1 MKSNQNQA
9 GAASQRGAVLII
21 ALIMLVAMALLA
33 VTAFNSSTLNLRVVA
48 NTQLRQEAVAAVQT
62 AIERT
67 ISSPQFSTNAAAVAA
82 SPIPVDVNGDGNT
95 DYTVSLSPVPKCYK
109 YRVLK
114 NSELDLAAPLVRD
127 KRCQRPAN
135 ENFGLDDDRAGATTA
150 ADSLCAD
157 SEWNVRGVV
166 TDAST
171 NVSVAVNQG
180 VALRV
185 ATTDAANGC
194 L

>member
-1 MKSNQNQA
+1 MTSKHRAA
-9 GAASQRGAVLII
+9 GTASQRGAVLII

-33 VTAFNSSTLNLRVVA
+33 VTAFKSSTLNLRVVA

-67 ISSPQFSTNAAAVAA
+67 ISSPMFSTNPAAVAA
-82 SPIPVDVNGDGNT
+82 SPIPVDVNGDGKA
-95 DYTVSLSPVPKCYK
+95 DYSVTLSPVPKCYK

-114 NSELDLAAPLVRD
+114 NSELDLAPPLVKD
-127 KRCQRPAN
+127 KRCQKPVSD
-135 ENFGLDDDRAGATTA
+135 NFGLDDGGAGATTS

-166 TDAST
+166 TDANT
-171 NVSVAVNQG
+171 QVSVAINQG
-180 VALRV
+180 VAFRV
-185 ATTDAANGC
+185 STTDAANGC

>member
-1 MKSNQNQA
+1 MKKRNQTPP
-9 GAASQRGAVLII
+9 SSERGAVLII

-33 VTAFNSSTLNLRVVA
+33 VTAFNSSTLNIRVVA

-82 SPIPVDVNGDGNT
+82 TPIPVDVNGDSNADFSVT
-95 DYTVSLSPVPKCYK
+95 LTPIPKCYK

-114 NSELDLAAPLVRD
+114 NSELDLAAPLVKD
-127 KRCQRPAN
+127 KRCQRPAP
-135 ENFGLDDDRAGATTA
+135 ENFGLDDDGAGATTS

-171 NVSVAVNQG
+171 QTSVAINQG
-180 VALRV
+180 IALRV
-185 ATTDAANGC
+185 AITDAASGC
-194 L
+194 N

>member
-1 MKSNQNQA
+1 MKTNQNQV
-9 GAASQRGAVLII
+9 GKASQRGAVLII

-82 SPIPVDVNGDGNT
+82 NPIPVDVNGDSNT
-95 DYTVSLSPVPKCYK
+95 DYTVSLTPMPKCYK

-114 NSELDLAAPLVRD
+114 NSELDLSAPLVKD
-127 KRCQRPAN
+127 KRCQRPPP
-135 ENFGLDDDRAGATTA
+135 ENFGLDDDGAGATTS

-171 NVSVAVNQG
+171 NVSVAINQG
-180 VALRV
+180 IALRV

-194 L
+194 I